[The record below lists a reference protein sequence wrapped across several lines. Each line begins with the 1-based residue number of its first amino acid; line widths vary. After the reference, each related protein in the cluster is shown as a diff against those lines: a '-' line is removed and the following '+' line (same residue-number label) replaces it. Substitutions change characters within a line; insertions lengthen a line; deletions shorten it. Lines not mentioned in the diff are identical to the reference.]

1 MMNAM
6 NADDVTGM
14 LAHFCLKVED
24 AGGEDEEGSDLSALR
39 KTEADYDRN
48 IKYLSHFLAKAI
60 KASGGDMESSIVL
73 GGLNALRDMVTS
85 PVSAEYDGTRMLIM
99 PNLYNNEL
107 SLINRYS
114 QSTKAWITV
123 AKAPETELTCTI
135 QIKEGWYHLGVYDSS
150 RRPLASG
157 YTNRENIE
165 L

>member
-1 MMNAM
+1 MM

-14 LAHFCLKVED
+14 LASVCLKVEI
-24 AGGEDEEGSDLSALR
+24 AGGEEEEGSDLK

-48 IKYLSHFLAKAI
+48 IKYRSHFLAKAI
-60 KASGGDMESSIVL
+60 KASGGDMETPIVL
-73 GGLNALRDMVTS
+73 GGLDALRDMVTS
-85 PVSAEYDGTRMLIM
+85 SFSAEYDGTPILIM
-99 PNLYNNEL
+99 PNLYNNKL
-107 SLINRYS
+107 SLINRFS

-123 AKAPETELTCTI
+123 AKTPETELTCTI

-157 YTNRENIE
+157 YINRENIE